1 MRQFIAQKIVTD
13 WLWGMPW
20 VAKSLL
26 ALRRHYDPI
35 TDRAAYVAQ
44 VFRQHARASLA
55 ATGRRSMDGWKV
67 LEIGPGGN
75 VAVSGLMLLTGAH
88 HAFCLDII
96 PWNKADNE
104 AVLAAAITALM
115 QSDDAALVS
124 ERYHARAS
132 ADPAELAAELL
143 QHVKYLCPASIATCD
158 LPDSAI
164 DYIFSQAVFE
174 HIHDPAKGWQH
185 IARLL
190 RPGGV
195 TTHQIDL
202 RDHRNPDRPHDH
214 LRFSDHVWRM
224 ANNHSPF
231 AVRNRWR
238 LSDYRE
244 ALTANKLRMARME
257 KTRTQR
263 VADDVRLHPTF
274 KSRDSEDLE
283 AIDIFI
289 VAIKDSERSS
299 T

>member
-1 MRQFIAQKIVTD
+1 MRQFIAQKIITD

-20 VAKSLL
+20 VAQSLL
-26 ALRRHYDPI
+26 ALRQHYDPV
-35 TDRAAYVAQ
+35 TDRGAYVVQ
-44 VFRQHARASLA
+44 VFRQHAHTSLL
-55 ATGRRSMDGWKV
+55 ATGRRSMDGWQV

-75 VAVSGLMLLTGAH
+75 VAVSGLMLLVGAS
-88 HAFCLDII
+88 HAFCLDIV

-104 AVLAAAITALM
+104 AVLAAAISALM
-115 QSDDAALVS
+115 QSEDATLVS
-124 ERYHARAS
+124 ERYQAQAS
-132 ADPAELAAELL
+132 ADPAGLAAELL
-143 QHVKYLCPASIATCD
+143 QHVKYICPASITTCD
-158 LPDSAI
+158 LPDSVV

-174 HIHDPAKGWQH
+174 HVHDPAKGWQQ

-214 LRFSDHVWRM
+214 LQFSDQVWQM

-244 ALTANKLRMARME
+244 ALATNTLRLVTIE
-257 KTRTQR
+257 KTRTQP
-263 VADDVRLHPTF
+263 VASDVKLHPTF
-274 KSRDSEDLE
+274 KARSREDLE
-283 AIDIFI
+283 TIDIFV
-289 VAIKDSERSS
+289 VAV
-299 T
+299 